1 MGGHKREPILQ
12 IQRNIKS
19 RLSLEKI
26 EAAAVSIDPV
36 FLNTPQF
43 QSEAISHHLGMSMVL
58 KVETVNPIRCF
69 KGRGADFFLSCLP
82 AGPPRLV
89 CSSAGNFGQGLAYA
103 ARKRGFQVVV
113 FAAESASPMK
123 VDCMRQLGAEVRLFG
138 RDMGEAKEQARAF
151 AEQTHA
157 RFIEDGREPEITEGA
172 GTMALELCR
181 WITPLDVLL
190 VPVGD
195 GALIRGIGRWMK
207 SHSPV
212 TRIVGV
218 CAAGAPAMA
227 MSWSQDKLCS
237 TESVS
242 TIADGIAVRV
252 PVPEAL
258 DDFNELVDDM
268 LTVEDAPLIEAMQL
282 VFRHHGLVTEPAGV
296 AGLAAALAYSERFR
310 GAQVATPLC
319 GGNLTTAQIKDWLSI

>member
-1 MGGHKREPILQ
+1 MI
-12 IQRNIKS
+12 S

-26 EAAAVSIDPV
+26 EAAAGAIDPV

-43 QSEAISHHLGMSMVL
+43 QSDALSHHLGVSMVL

-82 AGPPRLV
+82 ARPSRLV

-113 FAAESASPMK
+113 FAVESASPMK
-123 VDCMRQLGAEVRLFG
+123 VGCMRQLGAEVRLFG

-151 AEQTHA
+151 ADQTQA
-157 RFIEDGREPEITEGA
+157 RFVEDGREPEITEGA
-172 GTMALELCR
+172 GTIAIELCR
-181 WITPLDVLL
+181 WIHPFEVLL
-190 VPVGD
+190 GPVGD
-195 GALIRGIGRWMK
+195 GALIRGIGSWMK
-207 SHSPV
+207 VHFPA

-227 MSWSQDKLCS
+227 ISLRQGKLCS

-252 PVPEAL
+252 PVPDAL
-258 DDFNELVDDM
+258 NDFNELVDDM
-268 LTVEDAPLIEAMQL
+268 LMVEDAQLVEAMQL

-296 AGLAAALAYSERFR
+296 
-310 GAQVATPLC
+310 
-319 GGNLTTAQIKDWLSI
+319 